1 MANWEN
7 LMVDTDQMEDGKFYK
22 VYTDK
27 NNATLLILKD
37 SEDVIHA
44 MVQDHETQI
53 ATLIDNDG
61 KYNNR
66 ITDNSE
72 RINNL
77 EDKDLKHTFI
87 EGMEISSIRKEF
99 VNSTYIEVNYGRKEI
114 HNVTVFKQ
122 ITDDDNER
130 IYEEMTAGVEIR
142 YHEKYNNGVL
152 FEKQVIIETNTPVSG
167 YVLVL

>member
-7 LMVDTDQMEDGKFYK
+7 VMVDTDQMEPGKFYK
-22 VYTDK
+22 LYTDK
-27 NNATLLILKD
+27 DNVTLLISKD
-37 SEDVIHA
+37 SEDIIHQ
-44 MVQDHETQI
+44 MVQDHKLKVIELQQTNSQI
-53 ATLIDNDG
+53 LSKVVDNQ
-61 KYNNR
+61 
-66 ITDNSE
+66 S

-77 EDKDLKHTFI
+77 EDRDLKKSFI
-87 EGMEISSIRKEF
+87 EGMEISSIKKEF
-99 VNSTYIEVNYGRKEI
+99 VNSTYIEVDYGRKEI
-114 HNVTVFKQ
+114 HNVTVFKR

-152 FEKQVIIETNTPVSG
+152 FEKQVIIETNQPVSG